1 MLRCRGTAMR
11 VTEHVA
17 RADKMYVG
25 PCEQNVVS
33 DGRGWGGEDIAWSLT
48 HAAKVSATSAAK
60 HPACFPDAHKKRE
73 RPGTALRGFRR
84 RLVPMNSTIL
94 MAMRTGV
101 DHCFRGD

>member
-1 MLRCRGTAMR
+1 MR

-33 DGRGWGGEDIAWSLT
+33 DGRGWGGEDIAWSQT